1 MLCAGTQH
9 GQEGAGVERGA
20 ITIRRA
26 TRRDIPSLLRLYG
39 AIPTPDDDEPATLSP
54 GEADAIFDR
63 IDADANQALLVAESD
78 LRVIG
83 TLVLVVVQN
92 LAHWGQPW
100 AVVENVAVH
109 ESVRGQGIG
118 TLLLEEAVRRAR
130 GARCYKLVLSAHQ
143 SRTESHRLYRKLG
156 LQQTHLGFELLLI

>member
-1 MLCAGTQH
+1 M
-9 GQEGAGVERGA
+9 ERGA

-26 TRRDIPSLLRLYG
+26 ARRDIPSLLHLYNP
-39 AIPTPDDDEPATLSP
+39 IPTPDDEPATLSP

-83 TLVLVVVQN
+83 SLVLVVVAN
-92 LAHWGQPW
+92 LAHRGQPW
-100 AVVENVAVH
+100 AVIENVAVH
-109 ESVRGQGIG
+109 ASVRGQGIG

-130 GARCYKLVLSAHQ
+130 GARCYKVVLSAHQ
-143 SRTESHRLYRKLG
+143 SRTEAHRLYRKLG

>member
-1 MLCAGTQH
+1 
-9 GQEGAGVERGA
+9 VERGA

-26 TRRDIPSLLRLYG
+26 ARRDIPSLLHLYNP
-39 AIPTPDDDEPATLSP
+39 IPTPDDDESATLAL

-83 TLVLVVVQN
+83 SLVLVVVAN
-92 LAHWGQPW
+92 LAHRGQPW
-100 AVVENVAVH
+100 AVIENVAVH
-109 ESVRGQGIG
+109 ASVRGQGIG

-130 GARCYKLVLSAHQ
+130 GARCYKVVLSAHQ
-143 SRTESHRLYRKLG
+143 SRTEAHRLYHKLG

>member
-1 MLCAGTQH
+1 
-9 GQEGAGVERGA
+9 VERDT

-26 TRRDIPSLLRLYG
+26 ARRDIPSLLRLSG
-39 AIPTPDDDEPATLSP
+39 SLAANDDDPDGLSL
-54 GEADAIFDR
+54 GAADAIFDR
-63 IDADANQALLVAESD
+63 IDADANQALLVAEQD

-92 LAHWGQPW
+92 LAHHGQPW

-109 ESVRGQGIG
+109 ERVRGKGIS
-118 TLLLEEAVRRAR
+118 TLLMEEAVRRAR

-143 SRTESHRLYRKLG
+143 SRTDSHRLYQRLG
-156 LQQTHLGFELLLI
+156 LQQTHLGFEMLLI